1 METETLLHLF
11 EEIEALPDRE
21 RRAVVF
27 VAKHHDLLVQMCR
40 EERLSGE
47 KREALIADAIG
58 RDDMIRLAI
67 VLFEMA
73 VNQ

>member
-1 METETLLHLF
+1 METEPLLRLF

-40 EERLSGE
+40 EKRMSGE
-47 KREALIADAIG
+47 KREAMVKEAIM
-58 RDDMIRLAI
+58 RDDMNRLAI
-67 VLFEMA
+67 VLLEMA